1 MCPSRTTTTARTW
14 TGEARRER
22 LQTPGASADAD
33 DVASGGTLVTGAQT
47 IERVLSEHALHS
59 VFQPIV
65 DLDSGAVVAYEALVR
80 GPAGP
85 LQGPDEL
92 FAAARAAGLLAE
104 LDAACRLSA
113 FRAAAD
119 HGIFDPVALFVN
131 VEPEVLDA
139 APLDDL
145 VAVMARAAGT
155 LRIVLEITERSIAA
169 RPAHLLRT
177 VERVRS
183 LGWGIALDD
192 VGADSASLAFMP
204 LLRPDVVKLDLRL
217 VQERPGPAIA
227 EIMNAVN
234 AYAERSGAL
243 VLAEGIEDER
253 HLLTAQALGARLGQ
267 GWLFGRPTAT
277 PSPVVP
283 AAPMAL
289 LDPAAHVAAADRSPF
304 SCLPPGTPLRRSAK
318 RLLIELSKQ
327 LEREAM
333 RIGETCVVAAT
344 FQEARHFTPATTAR
358 YRDLADRVGF
368 VAAIGEG
375 LSPTP
380 VAGVRGADLNAHDP
394 VRGEWDVAVIGPHF
408 AAALLARDLGE
419 HGPDLQRTFEFALTY
434 DREVVAAAARSL
446 LARVA
451 PRVGTPAERT
461 ALAAVV
467 PAPAR
472 TTAALAA
479 ALPVVPG
486 GVQVGGLAGETL
498 QRALAASTSGITISD
513 MLRPDQ
519 PLVYVN
525 HAFEVLSGLP
535 AEDVLGR
542 NCRFL
547 QGPDSDPATVARIRA
562 AVTAGEEITETLL
575 NVRGPER
582 TPWWNDLHLAPVRD
596 DAGRVVQYIGVQT
609 DVTATVEAERALRE
623 ERDRAHRYLSRLEEL
638 ASTDPLTGLLNRRSL
653 EERLEVALWEARA
666 RGEAVALLFC
676 DLDGFKP
683 VNDSWGHAAGD
694 ELLRTVARRLRGQ
707 LRRGDLIARPGGDEF
722 IVVLT
727 GLDAASAHEHATAVA
742 TTMADAVSAPVLVG
756 GVRVSVGVSIGIAA
770 SPADGDDFSSL
781 FHAADLRMYARKR
794 AGAGSR
800 DRVR

>member
-1 MCPSRTTTTARTW
+1 VA
-14 TGEARRER
+14 
-22 LQTPGASADAD
+22 QTD
-33 DVASGGTLVTGAQT
+33 T
-47 IERVLSEHALHS
+47 IERVLSERALHS

-80 GPAGP
+80 GPAGS
-85 LQGPDEL
+85 LERPDDL

-113 FRAAAD
+113 FRSAAE
-119 HGIFDPVALFVN
+119 HHVFGPIALFVN

-145 VAVMARAAGT
+145 VAVMEQAAGT

-177 VERVRS
+177 VERVRA

-277 PSPVVP
+277 PTPVAPLVP
-283 AAPMAL
+283 LPL
-289 LDPAAHVAAADRSPF
+289 LDPTAHVAAADLSPF
-304 SCLPPGTPLRRSAK
+304 ACLPAGTVLRRSAK

-375 LSPTP
+375 LPQTP
-380 VAGVRGADLNAHDP
+380 VEGVRGADLDP
-394 VRGEWDVAVIGPHF
+394 DDPIRGEWDIAVIGPHF
-408 AAALLARDLGE
+408 AAALLARDLGD
-419 HGPDLQRTFEFALTY
+419 HGLDLERTFEFALTY
-434 DREVVAAAARSL
+434 DREVVAAAARAL

-451 PRVGTPAERT
+451 PRVAVPDAEL
-461 ALAAVV
+461 AVLAAG
-467 PAPAR
+467 PAPVTAVR
-472 TTAALAA
+472 ALTAALPTAA
-479 ALPVVPG
+479 PAHGLG
-486 GVQVGGLAGETL
+486 GDTF
-498 QRALAASTSGITISD
+498 QRALAASTSGIAISD
-513 MLRPDQ
+513 MTRADQ

-525 HAFEVLSGLP
+525 RAFEVLSGLQS
-535 AEDVLGR
+535 EDVLGR

-547 QGPDSDPATVARIRA
+547 QSPDSDPAAVSRIRA
-562 AVTAGEEITETLL
+562 AVSAGQEITETLL

-582 TPWWNDLHLAPVRD
+582 TPWWNELHLAPVLD
-596 DAGRVVQYIGVQT
+596 DDGRLVQYIGVQT
-609 DVTATVEAERALRE
+609 DVTATVEAERALRS
-623 ERDRAHRYLSRLEEL
+623 ERDRAQSYLSRLEEL

-653 EERLEVALWEARA
+653 EERLEVAVWDARA

-683 VNDSWGHAAGD
+683 VNDQWGHAAGD
-694 ELLRTVARRLRGQ
+694 ELLRTVARRLRAQ

-727 GLDAASAHEHATAVA
+727 GLDATAAGTHAATVA
-742 TTMADAVSAPVLVG
+742 ATMAEAVSAPVLVG
-756 GVRVSVGVSIGIAA
+756 GVRVSVGVSIGVST

-794 AGAGSR
+794 ATAN
-800 DRVR
+800 DREAVR